1 MAEKHHSTKE
11 EQERESEGAEEG
23 KEEKEKEGRGGG
35 EAEARAGN
43 QEEKQNK
50 QKQKKPPVNNRAMCI
65 CLCIFYTCFHI
76 TIADV
81 SSCDRDQFTIWL
93 FMENV
98 CWPVVYIF
106 QLNGRDYQIEDKSK
120 SQLYTISKKCA

>member
-1 MAEKHHSTKE
+1 MVGELFFFFLASQTCTKEVYGSSLCLRKIMAEKHHSTKV

-50 QKQKKPPVNNRAMCI
+50 QKQKKPPVNKRAMCI

-93 FMENV
+93 FTENV
-98 CWPVVYIF
+98 C
-106 QLNGRDYQIEDKSK
+106 
-120 SQLYTISKKCA
+120 